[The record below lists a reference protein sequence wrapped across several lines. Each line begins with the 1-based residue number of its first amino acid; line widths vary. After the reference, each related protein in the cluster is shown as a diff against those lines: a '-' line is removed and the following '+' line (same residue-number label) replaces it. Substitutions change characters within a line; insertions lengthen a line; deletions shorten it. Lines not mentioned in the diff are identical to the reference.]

1 MKQKKHFTSLFFVV
15 FILTGCVRTNTEF
28 PDLALRDFERDNRY
42 FSPTPLT
49 SEITAR
55 ADSLDYNINDINT
68 LFSLAHNLHEDF
80 MAYYFE
86 AQKVVSNIQ
95 EVSVEKKE
103 WASAQIEIAGLYAR
117 NAAMK
122 FVIADIDV
130 ILLDTS
136 RETIEFEELS
146 VIQKRVEYL
155 EQDQQE
161 KISQLVSAVSPSI

>member
-1 MKQKKHFTSLFFVV
+1 MLNVNFTSHNFFRG
-15 FILTGCVRTNTEF
+15 LCVRVF
-28 PDLALRDFERDNRY
+28 KSY
-42 FSPTPLT
+42 
-49 SEITAR
+49 I
-55 ADSLDYNINDINT
+55 
-68 LFSLAHNLHEDF
+68 
-80 MAYYFE
+80 
-86 AQKVVSNIQ
+86 IQ
-95 EVSVEKKE
+95 S
-103 WASAQIEIAGLYAR
+103 QHP
-117 NAAMK
+117 MK

>member
-1 MKQKKHFTSLFFVV
+1 
-15 FILTGCVRTNTEF
+15 
-28 PDLALRDFERDNRY
+28 
-42 FSPTPLT
+42 
-49 SEITAR
+49 
-55 ADSLDYNINDINT
+55 
-68 LFSLAHNLHEDF
+68 

-86 AQKVVSNIQ
+86 TQKVVSNMQ

-161 KISQLVSAVSPSI
+161 KISQLVSAVLPSI